1 MGTSTTRSL
10 ANAKATSHER
20 EARSNRG
27 PASQPLF
34 PVLLRVVRYLLRLL
48 NETVIGILDAV

>member
-1 MGTSTTRSL
+1 MQ
-10 ANAKATSHER
+10 KATSHER

-27 PASQPLF
+27 PISQPLF
-34 PVLLRVVRYLLRLL
+34 LVMLRIIWYLLRLL

>member
-27 PASQPLF
+27 PISQPLF
-34 PVLLRVVRYLLRLL
+34 LVMLRIIWYLLRLL